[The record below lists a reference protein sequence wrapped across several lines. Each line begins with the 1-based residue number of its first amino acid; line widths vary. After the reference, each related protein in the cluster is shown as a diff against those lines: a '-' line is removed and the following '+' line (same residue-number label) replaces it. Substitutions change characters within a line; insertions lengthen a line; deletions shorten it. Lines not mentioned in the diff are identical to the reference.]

1 MDNKIWFITG
11 ISSGLGKALAEAVIG
26 KGDFVI
32 GTFRRPEQVKA
43 FNEKYADK
51 ALALQLDITHPE
63 QINAVFETVKNKF
76 DRLDVLVNNAGYGF
90 SGAMEEASD
99 AEVRAVFDANFFGTL
114 QVTNA
119 ALPILR
125 QQKNGHIFQISS
137 HGGIKAFPGFG
148 VYNASKFA
156 LEGASEAMAIELG
169 PLGIKTTIVEPG
181 PFRTGFAGSAF
192 KEAEKR
198 ISDYDQ
204 TAGVFRQKIK
214 AVDGKQEGDPAKAAQ
229 AIIQVCESAN
239 PPLRLIL
246 GKVAIGTIS
255 AKLES
260 VKNDLEA
267 WREVSE
273 GAVF

>member
-1 MDNKIWFITG
+1 MSNKIWFITG
-11 ISSGLGKALAEAVIG
+11 ISSGLGKALAEAVIK
-26 KGDFVI
+26 KGDFVF
-32 GTFRRPEQVKA
+32 GTFRKPKQVQA
-43 FNEKYADK
+43 FNEKYANK
-51 ALALQLDITHPE
+51 AMALQVDITNAG
-63 QINAVFETVKNKF
+63 QINAAFETIKNKF
-76 DRLDVLVNNAGYGF
+76 GRLDVLVNNAGYGF
-90 SGAMEEASD
+90 SGAVEEASD
-99 AEVRAVFDANFFGTL
+99 EEVRAVFDANFFGTL

-119 ALPILR
+119 ALPVLR
-125 QQKNGHIFQISS
+125 RQKSGHVFQISS

-156 LEGASEAMAIELG
+156 LEGASEAMAVELG

-181 PFRTGFAGSAF
+181 PFRTGFAGSSF
-192 KEAEKR
+192 KEAKKR
-198 ISDYDQ
+198 IADYDG
-204 TAGVFRQKIK
+204 TAGMFRQKIK
-214 AVDGKQEGDPAKAAQ
+214 AVDGKQEGDPAKAAL
-229 AIIQVCESAN
+229 AIIQVCESEN

-255 AKLES
+255 AKLAS